1 MKEPMHD
8 HDGMHGKPRG
18 GGGRL
23 AACCLVMVFINIA
36 LGFFWLFALGK
47 AMEFDWTLL
56 KAGTSKAIVD
66 AALMLLLLLL
76 PLILTILVNRLTF
89 RAFRG
94 RRRFPRGAGLLALLI
109 VVIVQ
114 AVTLYLVYRYGL
126 TGNAGSF
133 AIDFVQPMIS

>member
-1 MKEPMHD
+1 MKGRMHE
-8 HDGMHGKPRG
+8 HDGMPAGPHRS
-18 GGGRL
+18 GGRL

-36 LGFFWLFALGK
+36 LAFFWLFALGK

-56 KAGTSKAIVD
+56 QSGAAKSFVD
-66 AALMLLLLLL
+66 AGLMLLLLLL

-109 VVIVQ
+109 IVIVQ

-133 AIDFVQPMIS
+133 AVDFVQPLLS